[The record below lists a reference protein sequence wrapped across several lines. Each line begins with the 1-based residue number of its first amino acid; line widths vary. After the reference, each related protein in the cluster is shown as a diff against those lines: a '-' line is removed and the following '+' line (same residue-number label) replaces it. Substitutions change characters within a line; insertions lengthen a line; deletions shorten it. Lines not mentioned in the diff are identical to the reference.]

1 MRDCRNEFIQNLRCS
16 IKSYLGQTN
25 MDKVMAHVIELLSS
39 YELSERITDVAV
51 LDDANTRLVKTY
63 MSGLILDGKSEKT
76 AYVYLRHLKRFCDFL
91 GGKNLIS
98 VTTFDI
104 RNYLANGKV
113 RGLSNVSLE
122 NTRTTLSAFFQWLS
136 NEEYIDKNP
145 CSAVKPIK
153 CTKEIK
159 QPFSVVE
166 QDAIKKHCSNL
177 KERAIVELLLS
188 SGVRVSE
195 LVDLDVSD
203 VDFNNK
209 ALRIRHGK
217 GDKERVTYI
226 NELTLNYLVKYL
238 TDAKVETGALFQT
251 NRHKKYTTSG
261 IRRMLS
267 RLAERARV
275 ENVHPHRFRRTF
287 ATTLASRGMDIQDI
301 KTLMGHT
308 DINTTMLYVTSNN
321 IKVNNSYRK
330 FTL

>member
-1 MRDCRNEFIQNLRCS
+1 MRDYRNEFIQNLKCNIR
-16 IKSYLGQTN
+16 SYLGQTY
-25 MDKVMAHVIELLSS
+25 MDQVIANVIELLDG
-39 YELSERITDVAV
+39 YELSERTTSLITH
-51 LDDANTRLVKTY
+51 DDINAGIVKTY
-63 MSGLILDGKSEKT
+63 MNSLVLGGKSEKT
-76 AYVYLRHLKRFCDFL
+76 AYVYLRHLKRFSGFL
-91 GGKNLIS
+91 RGKNWTS

-104 RNYLANGKV
+104 RNYLANLKV

-166 QDAIKKHCSNL
+166 QDAIKKHCLNL

-195 LVDLDVSD
+195 LVNLDVSD

-226 NELTLNYLVKYL
+226 NDLTLNYLVKYL
-238 TDAKVETGALFQT
+238 TDSKVETGALFQT
-251 NRHKKYTTSG
+251 NHHKYSPSG

>member
-16 IKSYLGQTN
+16 IKSYLGQTY
-25 MDKVMAHVIELLSS
+25 MDQVMANVIDLLSS
-39 YELSERITDVAV
+39 YELSERVTSVAV

-63 MSGLILDGKSEKT
+63 MSSLVLDGKSEKT

-145 CSAVKPIK
+145 CNAVKPIK

-166 QDAIKKHCSNL
+166 QDAIKNHCENL

-209 ALRIRHGK
+209 SLRIRHGK

-226 NELTLNYLVKYL
+226 NDLTLNYLVKYL
-238 TDAKVETGALFQT
+238 TDANVETGALFQT
-251 NRHKKYTTSG
+251 NHHKYTPSG
-261 IRRMLS
+261 IRVMLN
-267 RLAERARV
+267 RLAKRAKV

>member
-25 MDKVMAHVIELLSS
+25 IDKVMAHVIELLSS
-39 YELSERITDVAV
+39 YELSDRITDVAV

-63 MSGLILDGKSEKT
+63 MSGLILDGKSEKI

-91 GGKNLIS
+91 GDKNLIS
-98 VTTFDI
+98 VTTFDV
-104 RNYLANGKV
+104 RNYLANLKV

-166 QDAIKKHCSNL
+166 QDAIKKHCLNL

-217 GDKERVTYI
+217 GDKEKVTYI